1 MRITHLCRN
10 NLFVQFRKF
19 PVDLI
24 ASREHHRPLFQR
36 IIDRIA
42 TTVGHPTI
50 GIGVAGTPLDL
61 ILLTS
66 VLTGQLAVVG
76 RAATVVIFCTHLV
89 IRLGI
94 DSGTIRITVRRQLID
109 NMFEFDLVVTRS
121 GKIGQIEHGSETHIV
136 VVLIVG
142 RMAQVVA
149 PVIRLVIHTE
159 QVVDHIG
166 IGPIFVRIVQGSDQ
180 PPLGTGP
187 FPPMA
192 PLGTQFQVTP
202 GLSVLYTPII
212 IEPIVQQTGRSTT
225 IRFGQYRLESAREGT
240 KDPVEP

>member
-10 NLFVQFRKF
+10 NLFVQFRELAIDFVTCSK
-19 PVDLI
+19 
-24 ASREHHRPLFQR
+24 HHSPPLQR
-36 IIDRIA
+36 IIDGIA
-42 TTVGHPTI
+42 TTVRHPAI
-50 GIGVAGTPLDL
+50 SIGVAGTPVDL
-61 ILLTS
+61 ILLAGMFTCQ
-66 VLTGQLAVVG
+66 LTIVG
-76 RAATVVIFCTHLV
+76 RTAAVIILSPYFIV
-89 IRLGI
+89 RLGI
-94 DSGTIRITVRRQLID
+94 DSGTIRITVRCQLID

-240 KDPVEP
+240 KGPVEP